1 MASSKATTVRQ
12 YLDELPPERRA
23 VISQVRDLVN
33 LHLPA
38 GYEETMSWGM
48 ISWEIP
54 LSRYPVT
61 YNKQPLMY
69 AALAAQKNYY
79 ALYLSSVYVDP
90 VHEASLRAAYA
101 AAGKPL
107 DLGKSC
113 LRFKRLDD
121 VVQAAVA
128 GVLAAVSVDQY
139 IAHYEASRGGR

>member
-33 LHLPA
+33 LHLPT

-69 AALAAQKNYY
+69 AALAAQKNHC